1 VQNIAGEYRQI
12 AKYCERCRAV
22 TPHQLREGEGLVAKI
37 CVVCL
42 LRGYLS
48 GRPAAEEEDSRDR

>member
-1 VQNIAGEYRQI
+1 MRHNIAAAYNQI
-12 AKYCERCRAV
+12 TKYCDRCKAA
-22 TPHQLREGEGLVAKI
+22 TPHQVRETDGLIARI

-48 GRPAAEEEDSRDR
+48 DKAPVEKRGTRS

>member
-1 VQNIAGEYRQI
+1 MQNIAGEYRQI
-12 AKYCERCRAV
+12 AKYCDRCRAV

-48 GRPAAEEEDSRDR
+48 RIPRVVD